1 MESSEKT
8 KVVRA
13 DVVVERLYNA
23 PVDKVW
29 AAFTEDAEV
38 MKWWGPDYFTCPA
51 ARMDVRP
58 GGTSLVCMRSPD
70 GQDMWMTW
78 AYTAVEPMRRIA
90 YIQNL
95 SDASGARIDP
105 GAIGMPPEFPRDVAT
120 VVTLTP
126 EGGRTRMRIVEDT
139 TTSGF
144 MHEMSL
150 TGLEQC
156 MDKMARS
163 FN

>member
-1 MESSEKT
+1 MGQMEQT
-8 KVVRA
+8 QVVRA
-13 DVVVERLYNA
+13 DVVVERLFDA
-23 PVDKVW
+23 PLETVW
-29 AAFTEDAEV
+29 TAFTTDAEV
-38 MKWWGPDYFTCPA
+38 MRWWGPDFFTCPV

-78 AYTAVEPMRRIA
+78 AYTAVEPMQRIA
-90 YIQNL
+90 YVQNI
-95 SDASGARIDP
+95 SDANGARIDP

-126 EGGRTRMRIVEDT
+126 ESTKTRMKIAEDT
-139 TTSGF
+139 TTSEF
-144 MHEMSL
+144 MHKMSL

-156 MDKMARS
+156 MDKMARTFS
-163 FN
+163 